1 LDSNKKNLMKSFVL
15 KQGGGIELRQM
26 PVPEVNDFDVLV
38 RITHAS
44 VCGTD
49 YQIIKW
55 DSWTQENEIQPE
67 IILGHEGAGIV
78 EKIGSKVTKV
88 KEGDFV
94 AMESHYVNPGDDE
107 KNEGII
113 GIWGPKDSTGKKTLP
128 RGGTYAEFCCNDEKS
143 IYKLSDELKNS
154 IHASLLEPA
163 GNGWK
168 VAKYILDSGIKE
180 NVVVFGSGLHGTNL
194 TLFLKDFGIKNI
206 ILIEPDEIRRK
217 FAEKFNAVDFI
228 LNPLESDFKE
238 KVLDL
243 CSNSVNC
250 VVDMAGPKP
259 VFDAGVDLLKENG
272 LFVLFGLPKEA
283 NREVDGKNLSDII
296 FSENEFDS
304 TAYGKKIHF
313 RGITGRTHKGWIE
326 LISRLEKSEFLRNKI
341 SETLTEVI
349 PLEQLSEK
357 IEKID
362 KHTIKLGMNG
372 FK

>member
-1 LDSNKKNLMKSFVL
+1 LDFTEKNLMKSFVL
-15 KQGGGIELRQM
+15 KKGGGIELRQM
-26 PVPEVNDFDVLV
+26 PVPVVGDFDVLV

-49 YQIIKW
+49 YQIIHW
-55 DSWTQENEIQPE
+55 DSWTQENEIQSG

-94 AMESHYVNPGDDE
+94 AMESHYVEPGEDE

-113 GIWGPKDSTGKKTLP
+113 GIWGPKNLNGKKILP
-128 RGGTYAEFCCNDEKS
+128 RGGTYAEYCCNNEKS
-143 IYKLSDELKNS
+143 IYKLSDTLKNS

-168 VAKYILDSGIKE
+168 VAKYIIDSGIQE
-180 NVVVFGSGLHGTNL
+180 NVLIFGSGLHGTNL

-206 ILIEPDEIRRK
+206 ILVEPDEIRRN
-217 FAEKFNAVDFI
+217 FAEKFNVVDFI
-228 LNPLESDFKE
+228 LNPFESDFNE
-238 KVLDL
+238 KVLEL
-243 CSNSVNC
+243 CNNSVNC

-259 VFDAGVDLLKENG
+259 VFDAGVKLLKDTG

-283 NREVDGKNLSDII
+283 NREVAGKNLSEVI
-296 FSENEFDS
+296 FSEEEFDS
-304 TAYGKKIHF
+304 MDYGKKIHF
-313 RGITGRTHKGWIE
+313 RGITGRSHKGWID
-326 LISRLEKSEFLRNKI
+326 LIARLEESEFLRSKI
-341 SETLTEVI
+341 NETLTEVI
-349 PLEQLSEK
+349 PMEELAEK

-362 KHTIKLGMNG
+362 KNMIKLGMNG